1 MLHFYLVTVIIWFI
15 ILIATTKMAKPIM
28 RNKGIDYSKYFK
40 NKSKTKISLFTIS
53 FIPIIRLTVW
63 FMILILIGA
72 NEKQMDE
79 WFLKN
84 KEE

>member
-28 RNKGIDYSKYFK
+28 KNKGIDYSKYFK

-53 FIPIIRLTVW
+53 FIPIIRLIAW
-63 FMILILIGA
+63 FMILVLIGA
-72 NEKQMDE
+72 DEKQMDE
-79 WFLKN
+79 WFFKN

>member
-53 FIPIIRLTVW
+53 FIPIIRLITW
-63 FMILILIGA
+63 FMILVLIGA

>member
-40 NKSKTKISLFTIS
+40 NKSKTKISLLTIS

-72 NEKQMDE
+72 NG
-79 WFLKN
+79 
-84 KEE
+84 

>member
-40 NKSKTKISLFTIS
+40 NKSKTKISLLTIS

>member
-1 MLHFYLVTVIIWFI
+1 MLHFYLVTVIIWLI
-15 ILIATTKMAKPIM
+15 ILIATTRMAKPIM

-40 NKSKTKISLFTIS
+40 NKSKTKISLLTIS

>member
-15 ILIATTKMAKPIM
+15 ILIVTSKIAKQIM
-28 RNKGIDYSKYFK
+28 KNKRIDYSKYFK
-40 NKSKTKISLFTIS
+40 NKSKTKISFFTIS
-53 FIPIIRLTVW
+53 FIPIIRFTVW

-72 NEKQMDE
+72 DEKQMDE

>member
-1 MLHFYLVTVIIWFI
+1 MLHFYLVTVITWFI

-40 NKSKTKISLFTIS
+40 NKSKTKISLLTIS

>member
-28 RNKGIDYSKYFK
+28 KNKGIDYSKYFK

>member
-15 ILIATTKMAKPIM
+15 ILTATAKIAKPIM
-28 RNKGIDYSKYFK
+28 KNKGIDYGKYFK

-53 FIPIIRLTVW
+53 FIPIIRLVIW
-63 FMILILIGA
+63 FMIIILIGA
-72 NEKQMDE
+72 DEKKMDE
-79 WFLKN
+79 LFLKN

>member
-28 RNKGIDYSKYFK
+28 KNKGIDYSKYFK
-40 NKSKTKISLFTIS
+40 NKSKTKISLFTVS
-53 FIPIIRLTVW
+53 FIPIIRLITW
-63 FMILILIGA
+63 GMILVLIGA
-72 NEKQMDE
+72 DEKQMDQ

>member
-28 RNKGIDYSKYFK
+28 KNKGIDYNKYFK

-72 NEKQMDE
+72 DEKQMDE
-79 WFLKN
+79 WVLKN

>member
-72 NEKQMDE
+72 DEKQMDE

-84 KEE
+84 KE

>member
-15 ILIATTKMAKPIM
+15 ILTATNKITKPIM
-28 RNKGIDYSKYFK
+28 KNKGIDYSKYFK

-63 FMILILIGA
+63 FMTLVLIGA